1 MAIELKWA
9 CSQHWRAVA
18 MLEPLDRCR
27 KESTLFQFT
36 SKRLREFI
44 NPNHLLIQI
53 DDQLDFARLSGS
65 RWRRGTVP
73 TSADPPSIPR

>member
-1 MAIELKWA
+1 
-9 CSQHWRAVA
+9 

-44 NPNHLLIQI
+44 NPNHLLIRSTSSWTLVSQW
-53 DDQLDFARLSGS
+53 LPR
-65 RWRRGTVP
+65 RRGTVR
-73 TSADPPSIPR
+73 TSADPPSILR